1 MILLGLAGALGGG
14 GWLLWLRP
22 LWQRRREICGSSR
35 SRAAAIY
42 RRIQALEK
50 YAPAPPRAPE
60 LADKA
65 LFSKNGLSEQELAE
79 LAGLARQMEQ
89 DAKAGAKP
97 LRRLWLRWGKGVK

>member
-1 MILLGLAGALGGG
+1 MPLCGRGC
-14 GWLLWLRP
+14 GWHSSSGSRKDRC
-22 LWQRRREICGSSR
+22 RRRRCPRFHSSR

-79 LAGLARQMEQ
+79 LREIANEMQRQR
-89 DAKAGAKP
+89 DAALK
-97 LRRLWLRWGKGVK
+97 LRFRIRR